1 MTLILGIE
9 TSCDET
15 AAAVVA
21 NGCHILSNIVASQ
34 IEIHQ
39 PYGGVFPEM
48 ASRQHVLSIVPV
60 IRDAL
65 STADVS
71 WDDIDAVAV
80 VHGPGLTG
88 SLVVGVNAAKAL
100 ALSHDWPLIGI
111 NHLEAHIYANWLT
124 EKQVSEEGVP
134 EKGGSEEGAP
144 EEGGEEADAE
154 GSPAVSQQ
162 EPDPPK
168 FPLLCLVVS
177 GGHTE
182 LVLMRD
188 HGAYEVLGRTIDDAA
203 GEAFDKVG
211 RLLGLEYPGGP
222 AIEKAALEGDP
233 SAYKFPRAWL
243 KGSYDFSFSG
253 LKTAVLRKVQSFEE
267 KQPGGPKRRLV
278 TSIPQRIKRQLS
290 IADLAASFQ
299 AAVVDVLVEKTAR
312 AAEEYKVQEVIL
324 AGGVAANASLRDAMR
339 GRVSVPVR
347 CPPPRLCT
355 DNAAMVAA
363 TGYFHYL
370 AGDRDGWDLDVIP
383 SLSLG

>member
-21 NGCHILSNIVASQ
+21 NGRHILSNIVASQ
-34 IEIHQ
+34 IEIHR

-60 IRDAL
+60 IRDAM

-88 SLVVGVNAAKAL
+88 SLVVGVNTAKAL
-100 ALSHDWPLIGI
+100 ALGHDWPLIGI
-111 NHLEAHIYANWLT
+111 NHLEAHIYANWLIDR
-124 EKQVSEEGVP
+124 QVSEEGVP
-134 EKGGSEEGAP
+134 AGGVP
-144 EEGGEEADAE
+144 EEGGEGDNAE
-154 GSPAVSQQ
+154 DGPAIAQH
-162 EPDPPK
+162 EPEPPE
-168 FPLLCLVVS
+168 FPLLGLVVS

-188 HGAYEVLGRTIDDAA
+188 HGVYEVLGHTIDDAA

-222 AIEKAALEGDP
+222 AIEKAALEGNP

-253 LKTAVLRKVQSFEE
+253 LKTAVLRKVQSFEK

-290 IADLAASFQ
+290 VADLAASFQ
-299 AAVVDVLVEKTAR
+299 AAVVEVLVEKSAR
-312 AAEEYKVQEVIL
+312 AAEEYKVQEIIL
-324 AGGVAANASLRDAMR
+324 AGGVAANASFRNAMK
-339 GRVSVPVR
+339 GRASIPVR
-347 CPPPRLCT
+347 CPPPRWCT

-363 TGYFHYL
+363 AGYFHYL
-370 AGDRDGWDLDVIP
+370 AGDRAGWDLDVIP

>member
-21 NGCHILSNIVASQ
+21 NGRHILSNIVASQ
-34 IEIHQ
+34 MEIHR
-39 PYGGVFPEM
+39 PYGGVFPEL

-88 SLVVGVNAAKAL
+88 SLVVGVNVAKAL

-111 NHLEAHIYANWLT
+111 NHLEAHIYANWLV
-124 EKQVSEEGVP
+124 EKQVFEEGGP
-134 EKGGSEEGAP
+134 EEGAP
-144 EEGGEEADAE
+144 EEGGEKGNVES
-154 GSPAVSQQ
+154 SPAVAQQ
-162 EPDPPK
+162 EPDPPE

-188 HGAYEVLGRTIDDAA
+188 HGTYEVLGRTIDDAA

-222 AIEKAALEGDP
+222 AIEKAAMEGDP
-233 SAYKFPRAWL
+233 SAYNFPRAWL
-243 KGSYDFSFSG
+243 KESYDFSFSG
-253 LKTAVLRKVQSFEE
+253 LKTAVLRKVQSFE
-267 KQPGGPKRRLV
+267 KQQPGGPKRKLV

-324 AGGVAANASLRDAMR
+324 AGGVAANASLRDAMKR
-339 GRVSVPVR
+339 RVSLPVR
-347 CPPPRLCT
+347 CPPTRWCT

-370 AGDRDGWDLDVIP
+370 AGDRAGWDLDVIP
-383 SLSLG
+383 SLLIG